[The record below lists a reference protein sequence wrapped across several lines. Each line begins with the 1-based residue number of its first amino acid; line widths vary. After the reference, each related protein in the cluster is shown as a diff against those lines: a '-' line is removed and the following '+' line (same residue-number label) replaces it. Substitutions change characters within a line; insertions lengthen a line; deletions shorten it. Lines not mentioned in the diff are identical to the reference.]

1 MSLFSNLKEKLS
13 AKLDEFK
20 TATVPGD
27 PLEKQAFELVQKA
40 TSETL
45 ISPDWNA
52 NLSCVDFINSD
63 VRLSSGRVLRALK
76 QSMAKPNGKVQSLT
90 LTLLETCVKNCAA
103 DFHAH
108 LAASELWHDLLTI
121 ASGAAVP
128 PVDAEVRDQVLALVE
143 DFARALAPAQFQ
155 TAYEALLDQ
164 GVNFPARSVD
174 DSAPYLTPPAA
185 AALAELE
192 LEAQAAQD
200 AGAAVSEP
208 DALDVASQK
217 VAAAAA
223 VIKEKVWRALGNLNA
238 GYNSALRQFGKQ
250 MCSAA
255 TM

>member
-90 LTLLETCVKNCAA
+90 LTVRDGCCFSAIVSMSGACVTWPMGLSCLAQFCRTVVYPLVTFRVLQARAASGLNPYACVLQPPTHQPCAA
-103 DFHAH
+103 C
-108 LAASELWHDLLTI
+108 EL
-121 ASGAAVP
+121 P
-128 PVDAEVRDQVLALVE
+128 PS
-143 DFARALAPAQFQ
+143 
-155 TAYEALLDQ
+155 T
-164 GVNFPARSVD
+164 
-174 DSAPYLTPPAA
+174 
-185 AALAELE
+185 
-192 LEAQAAQD
+192 
-200 AGAAVSEP
+200 
-208 DALDVASQK
+208 
-217 VAAAAA
+217 
-223 VIKEKVWRALGNLNA
+223 
-238 GYNSALRQFGKQ
+238 
-250 MCSAA
+250 
-255 TM
+255 